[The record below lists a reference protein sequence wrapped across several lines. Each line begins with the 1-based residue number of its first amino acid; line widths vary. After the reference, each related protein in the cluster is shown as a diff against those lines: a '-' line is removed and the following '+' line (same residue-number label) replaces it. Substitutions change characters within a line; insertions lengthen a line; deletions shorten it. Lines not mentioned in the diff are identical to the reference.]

1 MNTPTIN
8 PYEAPSLEPAA
19 ISDLDRETRLL
30 LKAYTSERRALM
42 GLSVCATLISG
53 FLDVVLILDQQR
65 RGLSVAPGVG
75 FAVLPIV
82 FLVTSVLI
90 ACDSV
95 IGLYMLAGLGYLFA
109 VFLAISWFFVESG
122 RGFLIIPGFIALIVI
137 AQTHRVLI
145 NFRKVKELQR
155 KRSGESGFL

>member
-42 GLSVCATLISG
+42 GLSIFATLISG

-109 VFLAISWFFVESG
+109 VFLAICWFFVESG
-122 RGFLIIPGFIALIVI
+122 RAFLIIPGFIALIVI

-145 NFRKVKELQR
+145 NFRKLKEIRQR
-155 KRSGESGFL
+155 QLDESV